1 MKKWLKIRWLNSKR
15 LGIDC
20 YKRYLWFEQVRRN
33 IQFARVHILNN
44 LFPREKKRKWEIDT
58 YVCLFI
64 FLSSDIDRAKHNNL
78 FEKMESKII
87 KSALYVIARLCKLT
101 GKIEFLRDGKE
112 RTEGILFNVM
122 KSLDEKHA
130 RFKSVRWDELWA
142 ICMCVAMKR
151 RWEEEEKKKW
161 LTGCSWCL
169 EMGLMFNRSKNSLQ
183 EFWRFCEAII
193 SNVNLHLNICLRN
206 YK

>member
-1 MKKWLKIRWLNSKR
+1 MRKRESEKLIHVCIYLFFFRRISIELSIIICSK
-15 LGIDC
+15 
-20 YKRYLWFEQVRRN
+20 
-33 IQFARVHILNN
+33 
-44 LFPREKKRKWEIDT
+44 
-58 YVCLFI
+58 
-64 FLSSDIDRAKHNNL
+64 
-78 FEKMESKII
+78 KMESKII

-142 ICMCVAMKR
+142 ICMCVWRWKEGGKKR
-151 RWEEEEKKKW
+151 GKKKW

-169 EMGLMFNRSKNSLQ
+169 EMLGLMFNRLKNSLQ
-183 EFWRFCEAII
+183 EFWRFCDYIK
-193 SNVNLHLNICLRN
+193 C
-206 YK
+206 

>member
-1 MKKWLKIRWLNSKR
+1 MRKRESEKLFHVCIYLFFFRRISIELSIIICSK
-15 LGIDC
+15 
-20 YKRYLWFEQVRRN
+20 
-33 IQFARVHILNN
+33 
-44 LFPREKKRKWEIDT
+44 
-58 YVCLFI
+58 
-64 FLSSDIDRAKHNNL
+64 
-78 FEKMESKII
+78 KMESKII

-151 RWEEEEKKKW
+151 RWEKEGKKKSDW
-161 LTGCSWCL
+161 LAALGVWRCWGWCL
-169 EMGLMFNRSKNSLQ
+169 IGWKILCKNFEDS
-183 EFWRFCEAII
+183 AII